1 MVVPARLPFRYT
13 LAFAG
18 AGVVLYGLKALSRE
32 PDGWA
37 AQAGVDMVGA
47 LGGVA
52 FGAAGSARTFAA
64 GHAIGTHTYSRLTM
78 PAHGAKRI
86 GEELRRCREAVGTI
100 GEGFS
105 ILDGAALMHP
115 PHGRRRPATPR
126 TMREEWYVP
135 VTWSITGYDWRA
147 HTSVKRITR
156 RCKRAEEDAIILLHD
171 GASTE
176 PVADRSRSID
186 SAGAT
191 LEHFAHQGYRFV
203 TVAELVAAAR

>member
-86 GEELRRCREAVGTI
+86 GEELRRRREAVGTI

-105 ILDGAALMHP
+105 ISDGA
-115 PHGRRRPATPR
+115 
-126 TMREEWYVP
+126 
-135 VTWSITGYDWRA
+135 
-147 HTSVKRITR
+147 
-156 RCKRAEEDAIILLHD
+156 AIILLHD